1 MKKQLTGIYRV
12 VVLSA
17 LIGAGGGTIQ
27 TAAATD
33 FPEKGDFSKGAQAWV
48 ENCNRCHN
56 YRDPQELRDDQWI
69 TSIYHMRIRAGLTGQ
84 ETRDLITFMQQSN
97 NK

>member
-1 MKKQLTGIYRV
+1 MKKELTGIYRAV
-12 VVLSA
+12 ALSA
-17 LIGAGGGTIQ
+17 LIGAGSGLFQSTY
-27 TAAATD
+27 AAD

-84 ETRDLITFMQQSN
+84 ETRDLVTFLQQSN
-97 NK
+97 R

>member
-1 MKKQLTGIYRV
+1 MKKQFTGIYHMV
-12 VVLSA
+12 ILST
-17 LIGAGGGTIQ
+17 LIGAGSGIFQ
-27 TAAATD
+27 TAIAAD

-56 YRDPQELRDDQWI
+56 YRDPKELRDDQWI

-97 NK
+97 N

>member
-1 MKKQLTGIYRV
+1 MKNQLTSICRNV
-12 VVLSA
+12 ALSI
-17 LIGAGGGTIQ
+17 LISAGSGLSQ
-27 TAAATD
+27 TTEAAD
-33 FPEKGDFSKGAQAWV
+33 FPEKGDFAKGAQSWV

-56 YRDPQELRDDQWI
+56 YRDPKELRDDQWI

-97 NK
+97 N

>member
-1 MKKQLTGIYRV
+1 MKKQLSGIHRI

-27 TAAATD
+27 TAAAAD

-97 NK
+97 R